1 MEKMNIQFFASND
14 TGIEKRHMKAEY
26 LDVITKEDGP
36 TYELM
41 GTGFT
46 EANEEVG
53 AQTDSKKYIN
63 DASATGSVK
72 SYEWKKPF
80 TADLIKSQPVIKFIS
95 EIGKLLK
102 TGSDCNTTN
111 VMVEFDNPIPAK
123 ENTFYARKIG
133 VCVAVSTFNDND
145 GEIQVEGELLGIGDI
160 IEGEFN
166 TTTKTF
172 MAKGDTPS

>member
-1 MEKMNIQFFASND
+1 MEKMNIQFFAED

-26 LDVITKEDGP
+26 LDVKTKEGGP

-80 TADLIKSQPVIKFIS
+80 TADMIKSQPVINFIAD
-95 EIGKLLK
+95 IGKLLK
-102 TGSDCNTTN
+102 TGGDCNTTN
-111 VMVEFDNPIPAK
+111 VMVELDKPVKDK
-123 ENTFYARKIG
+123 ENTFYARRIG
-133 VCVAVSTFNDND
+133 VCVAVSAFNDND
-145 GEIQVEGELLGIGDI
+145 GEIQVEGELLGMGDI
-160 IEGEFN
+160 VEGEFN

-172 MAKGDTPS
+172 AAKGETPS